1 MNNFKYLIME
11 KYFENKKEALDYADQ
26 LRKKR
31 IPFSLEAERSSKVV
45 SSGKRKKN
53 EDNGVVYSVISYN
66 S

>member
-1 MNNFKYLIME
+1 ME

-31 IPFSLEAERSSKVV
+31 IPFSLEAERSSKVA

-53 EDNGVVYSVISYN
+53 EDNGVVYSVIS
-66 S
+66 

>member
-1 MNNFKYLIME
+1 ME

-45 SSGKRKKN
+45 ASSGKRRKN
-53 EDNGVVYSVISYN
+53 EDSGVMYTVISE
-66 S
+66 